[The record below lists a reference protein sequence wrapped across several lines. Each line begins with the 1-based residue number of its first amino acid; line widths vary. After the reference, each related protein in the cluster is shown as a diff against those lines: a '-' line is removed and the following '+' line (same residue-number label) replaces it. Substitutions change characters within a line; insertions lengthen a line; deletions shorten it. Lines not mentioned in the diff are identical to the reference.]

1 MTDVKKTS
9 TRRAFFLKGGAVL
22 GAGVA
27 ATAGAAGL
35 ASRSATEVG
44 PGRAARG
51 AADTDAVTAGAAG
64 SAEDREAIRRLHLA
78 FVARLEHQ
86 GADALTGVPRLE
98 TQSGSAD
105 SLTGMPRFET
115 QSGSA
120 DALTGMPR
128 LETRGGSA
136 DALASIPRLHT
147 HSRSAT
153 SNASQLAGEGVE
165 APTNLFGQESNLQLG
180 AYRQTTSQQHDE
192 MTFSDDGLQAT
203 ATFHCEVELCSPL
216 QADCTAAQMARM
228 QGLMASRRWERGR
241 FEASYM
247 KARGQW
253 QMTAVRYIR
262 A

>member
-1 MTDVKKTS
+1 MTDVKKMS

-27 ATAGAAGL
+27 ATASAAGL
-35 ASRSATEVG
+35 ASGSATEVA
-44 PGRAARG
+44 PQRAARG
-51 AADTDAVTAGAAG
+51 ATATATDTSTAGAAG

-86 GADALTGVPRLE
+86 
-98 TQSGSAD
+98 
-105 SLTGMPRFET
+105 
-115 QSGSA
+115 SA

-128 LETRGGSA
+128 LE
-136 DALASIPRLHT
+136 T

-153 SNASQLAGEGVE
+153 SNASQLAGEGVDVP
-165 APTNLFGQESNLQLG
+165 ANLFGQQADLQLG

-228 QGLMASRRWERGR
+228 QGLMASRRWESGR
-241 FEASYM
+241 FEASYK